1 MGFKLKINRLLLL
14 FSIFLVLLCCV
25 SLVSASTNNQ
35 TDLINSDNTTE
46 ITLESIEDNADEPYS
61 SNIDTEELKST
72 DNIIVNQRNFKMY
85 FDDDGVLKKEYGGK
99 TLTFDGSFKDKGT
112 ITIDSPNTIIT
123 GRNAVFYDTVFGLK
137 ADGVVL
143 SNLNFIL
150 NKTYPTN
157 AYSGIFIKANNVTVS
172 NVNIDYKV
180 PLKGTGFAITCNNG
194 YDDIVSVKLIN
205 NTINFVGNYGSS
217 GYNYGVIIFHT
228 INATIS
234 GNKINC
240 QLPLRDV
247 DWSGQIFIGSSMD
260 SVAAFVAD
268 NSLNLF
274 LSNNNITAYVN
285 KRVGSYPTLDC
296 CLIYKCDNAIIEYNN
311 IHEEDLITTKGTRN
325 YLYGLDLYLSEDVI
339 VYKNNISM
347 YTTGG
352 TGSMS
357 TAYPI
362 QVSGTSNVQI
372 AFNNI
377 YSYSNGPNLGI
388 YSNNYYGPT
397 KIDIISNFINITGN
411 AQSGDGMG
419 EWSLVAGIEVQDSND
434 KIMNNTI
441 IVNTVHEFKKGQNV
455 YGISYSQKTG
465 GTHRYNI
472 QYNNVTTNSEY
483 AVALKGG
490 YTRVSDSIIANNI
503 LKTTYAGGDKAAI
516 IKTDKGKR
524 NIIVN
529 NTDGSTLPKQ
539 MSNDEYNNLL
549 RNYLTQPSKGE
560 GQGFSGEG
568 QSFIGTGEGTGLNG
582 LNSGNGIKNN
592 GFNGFNPNPSKSQ
605 AHNGNVNST
614 MYTYGS
620 SGVDISS
627 ASSSSGAGG
636 RQSQQSDNPK
646 AYEVTKQIE
655 ELDEMANIQSIIL
668 ILLAI
673 GLLIVG
679 YRQKREQEE

>member
-25 SLVSASTNNQ
+25 SLVSASDNSQ
-35 TDLINSDNTTE
+35 IDLINSDNTTE
-46 ITLESIEDNADEPYS
+46 TTLESVEDDTDEPYSS
-61 SNIDTEELKST
+61 SNIDTEELRST

-112 ITIDSPNTIIT
+112 ITIDSPNTRIT

-137 ADGVVL
+137 ADGVIL
-143 SNLNFIL
+143 SNLNFVL
-150 NKTYPTN
+150 KKTYPTN
-157 AYSGIFIKANNVTVS
+157 EYSGIFIKADNVTVS
-172 NVNIDYKV
+172 NVHIDYKV
-180 PLKGTGFAITCNNG
+180 PTQGTGFAITCNND
-194 YDDIVSVKLIN
+194 YDDITDVKLIN
-205 NTINFVGNYGSS
+205 NTINFVGNYGST
-217 GYNYGVIIFHT
+217 GYNYGVVLFHVE
-228 INATIS
+228 NAKVS

-247 DWSGQIFIGSSMD
+247 DWSGEIFIGSSMD
-260 SVAAFVAD
+260 SVAGFVAD
-268 NSLNLF
+268 NCPYLL
-274 LSNNNITAYVN
+274 LSNNDINIVAN
-285 KRVGSYPTLDC
+285 KRTGSLPTLDG

-311 IHEEDLITTKGTRN
+311 IYEEDKVTPKGSAS
-325 YLYGLDLYLSEDVI
+325 YLYGMDLYLSEEIV
-339 VYKNNISM
+339 VYKNNISL
-347 YTTGG
+347 YSTGG
-352 TGSMS
+352 NDGNGA
-357 TAYPI
+357 AYPI

-372 AFNNI
+372 AFNRI
-377 YSYSNGPNLGI
+377 TSYSNGPNLGI
-388 YSNNYYGPT
+388 YSNNFYGPT
-397 KIDIISNFINITGN
+397 RIDIMSNFINITGYASSN
-411 AQSGDGMG
+411 SWA
-419 EWSLVAGIEVQDSND
+419 LVAGIEVQDSDD

-441 IVNTVHEFKKGQNV
+441 IVNTVNKFKKGDNV

-465 GTHRYNI
+465 GTHKYNI
-472 QYNNVTTNSEY
+472 QYNNVTTNGQH

-490 YTRVSDSIIANNI
+490 NTKVSDSIIANNI
-503 LKTTYAGGDKAAI
+503 LKTAYAGGDKAAI
-516 IKTDKGKR
+516 IMTDKGKG

-539 MSNDEYNNLL
+539 MSDDEYNGLL
-549 RNYLTQPSKGE
+549 RNYLTPPSKGE

-582 LNSGNGIKNN
+582 LNKGNGIKNN

-605 AHNGNVNST
+605 AHNGDVNST
-614 MYTYGS
+614 RYTYGS
-620 SGVDISS
+620 SGVDIAS

-655 ELDEMANIQSIIL
+655 ELDEMANIQTIVL

-679 YRQKREQEE
+679 YRQKREQEEY

>member
-25 SLVSASTNNQ
+25 SLVSASDNSQ
-35 TDLINSDNTTE
+35 IDLINSDNTTE
-46 ITLESIEDNADEPYS
+46 TTLESVEDDTDEPYSS
-61 SNIDTEELKST
+61 SNIDTEELRST

-137 ADGVVL
+137 ADGVIL
-143 SNLNFIL
+143 SNLNFVL
-150 NKTYPTN
+150 KKTYPTN
-157 AYSGIFIKANNVTVS
+157 EYSGIFIKADNVTVS
-172 NVNIDYKV
+172 NVHIDYKV
-180 PLKGTGFAITCNNG
+180 PTQGTGFAITCNND
-194 YDDIVSVKLIN
+194 YDDITDVKLIN
-205 NTINFVGNYGSS
+205 NTINFVGNYGST
-217 GYNYGVIIFHT
+217 GYNYGVVLFHVE
-228 INATIS
+228 NAKVS

-247 DWSGQIFIGSSMD
+247 DWSGEIFIGSSMD
-260 SVAAFVAD
+260 SVAGFVAD
-268 NSLNLF
+268 NCPYLL
-274 LSNNNITAYVN
+274 LSNNDINIVAN
-285 KRVGSYPTLDC
+285 KRTGSLPTLDG

-311 IHEEDLITTKGTRN
+311 IYEEDKVTPKGSAS
-325 YLYGLDLYLSEDVI
+325 YLYGMDLYLSEEVV
-339 VYKNNISM
+339 VYKNNISL
-347 YTTGG
+347 YSTGG
-352 TGSMS
+352 NDGNGA
-357 TAYPI
+357 AYPI

-372 AFNNI
+372 AFNRI
-377 YSYSNGPNLGI
+377 TSYSNGPNLGI
-388 YSNNYYGPT
+388 YSNNFYGPT
-397 KIDIISNFINITGN
+397 RIDIMSNFINITGYASSN
-411 AQSGDGMG
+411 SWA
-419 EWSLVAGIEVQDSND
+419 LVAGIEVQDSDD

-441 IVNTVHEFKKGQNV
+441 IVNTVNKFKKGDNV

-465 GTHRYNI
+465 GTHKYNI
-472 QYNNVTTNSEY
+472 QYNNVTTNGQH

-490 YTRVSDSIIANNI
+490 NTKVSDSIIANNI
-503 LKTTYAGGDKAAI
+503 LKTAYSGGDKAAI
-516 IKTDKGKR
+516 IMTDKGKG

-539 MSNDEYNNLL
+539 MSDDEYNGLL
-549 RNYLTQPSKGE
+549 RNYLTPPSKGE

-582 LNSGNGIKNN
+582 LNKGNGIKNN

-605 AHNGNVNST
+605 AHNGDVNST
-614 MYTYGS
+614 RYTYGS
-620 SGVDISS
+620 SGVDIAS

-655 ELDEMANIQSIIL
+655 ELDEMANIQTIVL

-679 YRQKREQEE
+679 YRQKREQEEY

>member
-1 MGFKLKINRLLLL
+1 MGMGFKLKINRLLLL

-35 TDLINSDNTTE
+35 TDSINSDNTTE
-46 ITLESIEDNADEPYS
+46 ITLESVEDDADEPYS
-61 SNIDTEELKST
+61 SSNINTEELKST

-143 SNLNFIL
+143 SNINFIL

-157 AYSGIFIKANNVTVS
+157 AYSGIFIKADNVTVS
-172 NVNIDYKV
+172 NVNINYKV
-180 PLKGTGFAITCNNG
+180 PNQGTGFAIRCNNN
-194 YDDIVSVKLIN
+194 YDDITDVKLIN
-205 NTINFVGNYGSS
+205 NTINFVGNDASS
-217 GYNYGVIIFHT
+217 GYNYGVILLHT
-228 INATIS
+228 ENAIVS
-234 GNKINC
+234 GNKIIC
-240 QLPLRDV
+240 KLPLRDV
-247 DWSGQIFIGSSMD
+247 DWSGQIFIGSTMD
-260 SVAAFVAD
+260 SVAGFVAD
-268 NSLNLF
+268 NCPNLLF
-274 LSNNNITAYVN
+274 SKNNISIVVN
-285 KRVGSYPTLDC
+285 KRTGGTPTLDG

-311 IHEEDLITTKGTRN
+311 IYEEDNITPKGTVN
-325 YLYGLDLYLSEDVI
+325 YLYGMDLYLSENVV
-339 VYKNNISM
+339 VYKNNISL

-352 TGSMS
+352 KEGMG

-372 AFNNI
+372 AFNRI
-377 YSYSNGPNLGI
+377 TSYSNGPNLGI
-388 YSNNYYGPT
+388 YSNNFYGPT
-397 KIDIISNFINITGN
+397 RIDIMSNFINITGY
-411 AQSGDGMG
+411 ASSHP
-419 EWSLVAGIEVQDSND
+419 WALVAGIEVQDSDD

-441 IVNTVHEFKKGQNV
+441 IVNTVNKFKNGYNV

-465 GTHRYNI
+465 GTHKYNI
-472 QYNNVTTNSEY
+472 QYNNVTTNGQH

-490 YTRVSDSIIANNI
+490 NTKVSDSIIANNI
-503 LKTTYAGGDKAAI
+503 LKTAYAGGDKAAI
-516 IKTDKGKR
+516 IITDKGKR
-524 NIIVN
+524 NIIAN

-539 MSNDEYNNLL
+539 MSDDEYNDLL
-549 RNYLTQPSKGE
+549 RNYLTPPSKGE

-568 QSFIGTGEGTGLNG
+568 KSFIGTGEGTGLNG

-620 SGVDISS
+620 SGVDIAS

-646 AYEVTKQIE
+646 AYEITKQIE
-655 ELDEMANIQSIIL
+655 ELDEMNNIQTIVL

-673 GLLIVG
+673 GLLVVG
-679 YRQKREQEE
+679 YRQKREQEEY